1 MVSAVQPTNLNPVM
15 PQDTFSGQK
24 LEQGKNEAPRL
35 VVDQKDNAASAREEL
50 PREDVEQTAEK
61 MNRLMGLFNKKLQF
75 EVAEKSDRIV
85 VKIIDQE
92 SGEILSEIPPAR
104 VVEMLESVQ
113 DSVGLLVDEKA

>member
-50 PREDVEQTAEK
+50 PREEVEQTAEK

-92 SGEILSEIPPAR
+92 SGEILSEIPPAK

-113 DSVGLLVDEKA
+113 DSVGLIVDERA

>member
-35 VVDQKDNAASAREEL
+35 VVDQKDNASSAKEEL
-50 PREDVEQTAEK
+50 PREEVEQTAEK

-92 SGEILSEIPPAR
+92 SGEILSEIPPAK

-113 DSVGLLVDEKA
+113 DSVGLIVDERV

>member
-35 VVDQKDNAASAREEL
+35 IVDQKDNAASAREEL
-50 PREDVEQTAEK
+50 PREEVEQVTEK

>member
-15 PQDTFSGQK
+15 PQDTFPGQK

-50 PREDVEQTAEK
+50 PREQVEQAAEK

>member
-35 VVDQKDNAASAREEL
+35 VVDKKDNAASAEL
-50 PREDVEQTAEK
+50 PREEVEQAAEK